1 MKPHFFSS
9 DYIIVKVHSLDRD
22 VSGNSVVL
30 TKNTLITNAG
40 NSFKLFI
47 ILLKK
52 YFFFPAHL
60 FHVSI
65 CKRKTQ
71 RCTAVSLAILA
82 PIIINYPFTWRKSRF
97 YFPRKNMRFFQYI
110 QAKISLLLGP
120 VNWSGKWL
128 LQCLARRINQW
139 L

>member
-1 MKPHFFSS
+1 MIFCLEDETPFFFSS

-52 YFFFPAHL
+52 YFFFQPIYFTSPFVNEKL
-60 FHVSI
+60 KVVQRFLLQSWPQLSSI
-65 CKRKTQ
+65 
-71 RCTAVSLAILA
+71 I
-82 PIIINYPFTWRKSRF
+82 
-97 YFPRKNMRFFQYI
+97 
-110 QAKISLLLGP
+110 LLLGGSHAFIFQEK
-120 VNWSGKWL
+120 NIRKTGKIADFSMISKPRYLCSW
-128 LQCLARRINQW
+128 AP
-139 L
+139 

>member
-1 MKPHFFSS
+1 MIFCLEDETPFFSS

-52 YFFFPAHL
+52 YFFSSPFISRLHL
-60 FHVSI
+60 
-65 CKRKTQ
+65 
-71 RCTAVSLAILA
+71 
-82 PIIINYPFTWRKSRF
+82 
-97 YFPRKNMRFFQYI
+97 
-110 QAKISLLLGP
+110 
-120 VNWSGKWL
+120 
-128 LQCLARRINQW
+128 
-139 L
+139 